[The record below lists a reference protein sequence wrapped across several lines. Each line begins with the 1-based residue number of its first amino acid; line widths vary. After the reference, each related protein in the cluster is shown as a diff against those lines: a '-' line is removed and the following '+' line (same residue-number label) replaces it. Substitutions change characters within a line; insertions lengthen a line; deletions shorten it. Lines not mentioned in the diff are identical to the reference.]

1 MKKKLLMDAL
11 SILLGTALVAASLDM
26 FVIPNNISPGGVS
39 GLAATLSHIIPLCV
53 GTLALIINI
62 PLLIAAWKIL
72 GFSQLSRTLVSTV
85 MLSVFIDLFA
95 NVLPVYS
102 ENILLASGLGGV
114 FAGAGIGILF
124 LRGISTGGTDLFSI
138 LLLRAMPNLPIG
150 GLLLSI
156 DAMVVVF
163 AVVVVGDIEIALYSF
178 VEIYLASKVI
188 DGIMDG
194 ANYAKVIYIITEH
207 GREMTEMLS
216 TKTDRGVT
224 LLPAKG
230 GYTGN
235 DKSVVVT
242 VTRQNIL
249 SQTLTLIK
257 QTDPDA
263 FSFVVNAAEVHGE
276 GFRRYRADISS

>member
-11 SILLGTALVAASLDM
+11 SILLGTALVAAGLDM

-39 GLAATLSHIIPLCV
+39 GLAATLAHIIPLSV

>member
-1 MKKKLLMDAL
+1 M
-11 SILLGTALVAASLDM
+11 
-26 FVIPNNISPGGVS
+26 
-39 GLAATLSHIIPLCV
+39 
-53 GTLALIINI
+53 
-62 PLLIAAWKIL
+62 
-72 GFSQLSRTLVSTV
+72 
-85 MLSVFIDLFA
+85 
-95 NVLPVYS
+95 
-102 ENILLASGLGGV
+102 